1 MQQTNFLL
9 SHSHH
14 TMCCWSGGSVTFTT
28 TKAQTPPMSKA
39 CPSAAFPSAADIC
52 HHRVPPPLPRCEP
65 KPKDQ
70 HANAVSE
77 ANITFAS
84 SPREHSGGG
93 VGVEPAAQ
101 TRHQSSSLA
110 PSSWGSSHFLLA
122 TGGQEGWE
130 PPSEPQIE
138 QHVFPSTRNANFRNI
153 CRLWQQMK
161 PTLGPVRAA
170 GEVGAL
176 GRVNPR
182 SSVSVLCG

>member
-9 SHSHH
+9 SRNHQ
-14 TMCCWSGGSVTFTT
+14 TTCCWSGGSVTFTT

-65 KPKDQ
+65 EPKDRQ
-70 HANAVSE
+70 
-77 ANITFAS
+77 
-84 SPREHSGGG
+84 GGG
-93 VGVEPAAQ
+93 EPAAQ

-110 PSSWGSSHFLLA
+110 PPSWCSSHFLLA

-138 QHVFPSTRNANFRNI
+138 QHVFPSTRNASFRNI

-161 PTLGPVRAA
+161 RTLGP
-170 GEVGAL
+170 
-176 GRVNPR
+176 P
-182 SSVSVLCG
+182 